1 MALHLRSSGFY
12 PAVLSRFFSCSLV
25 RNKKEVKYTVNKN
38 VTTVEGVIVPSE
50 RKGKVVCLDG
60 FGDPRDTDPITRL
73 GLQIRHTDVRILSQF
88 LRPDGSVIPRSVSG
102 ISLRSQKHI
111 ELMIERAR
119 KAGLLPIRIEPDGT
133 HVYEERGRHRFNVY
147 YDSEMI
153 GLPKASKKAVEYI
166 PPE

>member
-12 PAVLSRFFSCSLV
+12 PSVLSRFFSCSLV

-38 VTTVEGVIVPSE
+38 VT
-50 RKGKVVCLDG
+50 
-60 FGDPRDTDPITRL
+60 
-73 GLQIRHTDVRILSQF
+73 TDVRILSQF

-119 KAGLLPIRIEPDGT
+119 KAGELINTLK
-133 HVYEERGRHRFNVY
+133 
-147 YDSEMI
+147 MI
-153 GLPKASKKAVEYI
+153 
-166 PPE
+166 